1 MAVYFIT
8 LGANG
13 APFTYV
19 STSDSITST
28 EPPRPRSPSWFS
40 EQLQVTF
47 TDQHFPSDYRWVS
60 SSLRCTVNNLSRF
73 EGESH
78 SGWEAKRR
86 FGAKTFSVHFGNAS
100 PRKGWAALSSSD
112 TSLWVSSSLHHQDT
126 SQTRARSQTAIKKK
140 EWNNAICSNVG
151 GSSNA
156 HVKWR
161 KLDQERR
168 MISLI
173 CGI

>member
-13 APFTYV
+13 APFTYI

-40 EQLQVTF
+40 ERLQVTF
-47 TDQHFPSDYRWVS
+47 TDRHFPSDYRRVS

-73 EGESH
+73 KGESH
-78 SGWEAKRR
+78 SGWQAKRR
-86 FGAKTFSVHFGNAS
+86 FGAKTFSVRFGNTS
-100 PRKGWAALSSSD
+100 PRKGRAALSSSD
-112 TSLWVSSSLHHQDT
+112 TSLWVSSSLHHQVT
-126 SQTRARSQTAIKKK
+126 SQTRARSQTAIKK